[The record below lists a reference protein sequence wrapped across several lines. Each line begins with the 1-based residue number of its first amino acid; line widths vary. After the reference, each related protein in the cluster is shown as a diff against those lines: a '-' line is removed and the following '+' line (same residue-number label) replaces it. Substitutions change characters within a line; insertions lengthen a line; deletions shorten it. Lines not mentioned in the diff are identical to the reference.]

1 MFDLTEFL
9 ISLSKPAKYL
19 GNEWNAVKKDPKKV
33 KVKFALVFPDLY
45 EIGMSSLGLRI
56 IYSLIN
62 SIEWASAE
70 RVFAPSPDFEE
81 FLKKNNL
88 PLFSLE
94 NKIPL
99 SRFDI
104 VGFSLSYEMNYTNI
118 LNILELGRI
127 PLKSEE
133 REGKDPIVIAGGP
146 CTFNPEPLSPFIDIF
161 YVGDGEEGIVEIL
174 DICRETRTES
184 REEILKRLSKIEGV
198 YVPKFWNREKKGR
211 FTVPILSNGIKEV
224 RKRIIEKIENAP
236 LPSPI
241 VPFNE
246 VVFDR
251 IIVEI
256 ARGCPQ
262 RCRFCQ
268 ALSIY
273 SPYRVKNPKNVLKE
287 AIQLLQV
294 SGYEDISL
302 SSLSVSDYPYI
313 DEILS
318 VLAEALLEDKVSISI
333 PSLRTSGLKD
343 KILEEIKKIRKTGFT
358 IAPEAG
364 TERLRRV
371 INKNISDD
379 EIYRGSETLFSKG
392 WRLIKLYFM
401 IGLPTENDEDI
412 NGIVEMA
419 KKIFEIGKRIWKRN
433 VEINL
438 TISPFVP
445 KPHTPFQWCE
455 MEDIN
460 SLKEK
465 IKKIKKGLSRYPTIN
480 IKPHDPEMSEIEGI
494 LSKGDSEISPLI
506 ERVFKEGG
514 KLESWKDYFRYDLWK
529 DSLAKEIKER
539 YLSAIKFDESLPW
552 DFINS
557 GFPKETLLKEFQHA
571 LKGEETKN
579 CLDRRCSECRECIF
593 LRKVSCKPE
602 FSEIQK
608 KPRYIGEKR
617 NSIFYYRAYFS
628 RVGSARYLSNLEMIK
643 AIERAF
649 RRARIPVWITEGFHP
664 HMHISF
670 SHALPTGVAGLEE
683 ICEFKS
689 SYLIEESEFL
699 KALSGNLPEGISF
712 FRLQDSGKPYFSK
725 KIDGFLY
732 SIDLEGISAD
742 FIFREKKLDEEAL
755 LQAINSLEGIE
766 SSFLVSEPRK
776 LVFRMKF
783 DPTKGGSSLRE
794 LSNKFSSR
802 IFSFITRERIIL
814 KDE

>member
-9 ISLSKPAKYL
+9 ISLSKPTRYL
-19 GNEWNAVKKDPKKV
+19 GNEWNVVKKDPEKV

-70 RVFAPSPDFEE
+70 RFFAPSPDFEE
-81 FLKKNNL
+81 LLKRKNL

-99 SRFDI
+99 SNFDI
-104 VGFSLSYEMNYTNI
+104 VGFSLSYEMNYTNV
-118 LNILELGRI
+118 LNILELGKV

-133 REGKDPIVIAGGP
+133 RKDKDPIVIAGGP

-161 YVGDGEEGIVEIL
+161 YIGDGEEGIVEIL
-174 DICRETRTES
+174 NIYREFKAES
-184 REEILKRLSKIEGV
+184 REKILKRLSEIEGV
-198 YVPKFWNREKKGR
+198 YVPQFWKREKRGR
-211 FTVPILSNGIKEV
+211 FIVPVPSNGVREV
-224 RKRIIEKIENAP
+224 RKRIIEKIEKAP

-246 VVFDR
+246 IVFDR

-273 SPYRVKNPKNVLKE
+273 SPYRVKNPENVLKE
-287 AIQLLQV
+287 AVQLLQI

-313 DEILS
+313 DELLS
-318 VLAEALLEDKVSISI
+318 ALTETLVEDKVSISI

-371 INKNISDD
+371 INKNISDS
-379 EIYRGSETLFSKG
+379 EIYKGVETLFSKG

-401 IGLPTENDEDI
+401 IGLPTETDEDI
-412 NGIVEMA
+412 EGIVEMT
-419 KKIFEIGKRIWKRN
+419 KKIFEIGRRISRRSI
-433 VEINL
+433 EINL

-445 KPHTPFQWCE
+445 KSHTPFQWCE
-455 MEDIN
+455 MESLN

-465 IKKIKKGLSRYPTIN
+465 IKKIKKGLSKYPTIN

-494 LSKGDSEISPLI
+494 LSRGDSEISSLI
-506 ERVFKEGG
+506 ERVFKGGG

-529 DSLAKEIKER
+529 DSLSEEIKKK
-539 YLSAIKFDESLPW
+539 YLPAIKFDEPLPW

-557 GFPKETLLKEFQHA
+557 GFPKETLLKEYHLA
-571 LKGEETKN
+571 LKGESSKS
-579 CLDRRCSECRECIF
+579 CLDINCSICRDCIF
-593 LRKVSCKPE
+593 LKKILGKPE
-602 FSEIQK
+602 ITHLPDKS
-608 KPRYIGEKR
+608 PYIGEKQR
-617 NSIFYYRAYFS
+617 EILFYRAYFS
-628 RVGSARYLSNLEMIK
+628 KVGNARYLSNLETMK

-670 SHALPTGVAGLEE
+670 SPALPAGVAGLEE

-689 SYLIEESEFL
+689 SYLIEEGEFL

-712 FRLQDSGKPYFSK
+712 FRLEKSEKPYLSK
-725 KIDGFLY
+725 KIVGLLY
-732 SIDLEGISAD
+732 SLDLEGMSAD
-742 FIFREKKLDEEAL
+742 SIFRDKNLNDEIL
-755 LQAINSLEGIE
+755 LQTINSMEGIE
-766 SSFLVSEPRK
+766 SSLLVSEPRK
-776 LVFRMKF
+776 VVFRMKF
-783 DPTKGGSSLRE
+783 DPAKGGSSLRE
-794 LSNKFSSR
+794 LSDKFSTR
-802 IFSFITRERIIL
+802 IFSFITREKVIL